1 MRDRNA
7 YENSSVWNMVSEIKQ
22 DEYINS
28 LSPGMR
34 NYLMYLLEDIE
45 RRKNTN
51 CYYVSESTL
60 NTLNDDLGYI
70 RDYLSSSSLESYID
84 RAFEHLASSWPAHNG
99 RRVVDI
105 AQSTYN
111 HYVDEAEKRIKE
123 IRDQA
128 DKIDSL
134 KDEFDDFLE
143 LTKNEIVETK
153 EVMEKRTDEIEEAT
167 NARHK
172 EMGEQYEDFLVSAK
186 ENAEKSIEQI
196 TESYLKKIKEINRSA
211 EILLEQVQKRSSS
224 ISGWVIAD
232 SYGKYARNKTVATL
246 VYDILA
252 IAFSVVGIFLVGF
265 ALNAVEDKET
275 AISVFRVTVSIASF
289 TIAGFLFRRGTFN
302 QREAK
307 SAKRTELT
315 LRQYEP
321 FIANLETEDKKSI
334 TKEIA
339 ERIFVKG
346 DIGENESAVAEAIAG
361 RGFSEKNLSAIT
373 SLLKAASQA
382 ESSKVVPEGLRT

>member
-143 LTKNEIVETK
+143 STKNEIVETK

-224 ISGWVIAD
+224 ISGWAIAD

-382 ESSKVVPEGLRT
+382 ESSK

>member
-51 CYYVSESTL
+51 CYYVSESAL

-143 LTKNEIVETK
+143 STKNEIVETK

-172 EMGEQYEDFLVSAK
+172 EIGEQYEDFLVSAK

-382 ESSKVVPEGLRT
+382 ESSK

>member
-60 NTLNDDLGYI
+60 NTLNNDLGYI

-143 LTKNEIVETK
+143 STKNEIVETK
-153 EVMEKRTDEIEEAT
+153 EVVEKRTDEIEEAI
-167 NARHK
+167 NARRK

-196 TESYLKKIKEINRSA
+196 TESFTRNIKEINRSA

-382 ESSKVVPEGLRT
+382 ESSK

>member
-60 NTLNDDLGYI
+60 NTLNNDLGYI

-143 LTKNEIVETK
+143 STKNEIVETK

-232 SYGKYARNKTVATL
+232 SYGKYAKNKTVATL

-382 ESSKVVPEGLRT
+382 ESSK

>member
-60 NTLNDDLGYI
+60 NTLNNDLRYI
-70 RDYLSSSSLESYID
+70 RDYLSSSSLESYINQ
-84 RAFEHLASSWPAHNG
+84 AFEHLASSWPAHNG

-105 AQSTYN
+105 VQSTYN

-134 KDEFDDFLE
+134 RDEFDDFLE
-143 LTKNEIVETK
+143 STKNEIVETK

-167 NARHK
+167 NARRK
-172 EMGEQYEDFLVSAK
+172 EVGEQYEDFLVSAK

-196 TESYLKKIKEINRSA
+196 TESYLKNIKEINRSA

-382 ESSKVVPEGLRT
+382 ESSK

>member
-28 LSPGMR
+28 LAPGMR

-143 LTKNEIVETK
+143 STKNEIVETK

-172 EMGEQYEDFLVSAK
+172 EIGEQYEDFLVSAK

-382 ESSKVVPEGLRT
+382 ESSK

>member
-60 NTLNDDLGYI
+60 NTLNNDLGYI

-99 RRVVDI
+99 RRVVNI

-143 LTKNEIVETK
+143 STKNEIVETK

-382 ESSKVVPEGLRT
+382 ESSK

>member
-60 NTLNDDLGYI
+60 NTLNNDLGYI

-105 AQSTYN
+105 AQSTYS

-143 LTKNEIVETK
+143 STKNEIVETK
-153 EVMEKRTDEIEEAT
+153 EVVEKRTDEIEEAI
-167 NARHK
+167 NARRK

-196 TESYLKKIKEINRSA
+196 TESYLKNIKEINRSA

-307 SAKRTELT
+307 SAKRTELA

-382 ESSKVVPEGLRT
+382 ESSK

>member
-60 NTLNDDLGYI
+60 NTLNNDLGFI

-143 LTKNEIVETK
+143 STKNEIVETK

-224 ISGWVIAD
+224 VSGWVIAD

-382 ESSKVVPEGLRT
+382 ESSK

>member
-60 NTLNDDLGYI
+60 NTLNNDLGYI

-143 LTKNEIVETK
+143 STKNEIVETK

-252 IAFSVVGIFLVGF
+252 FAFSVVGIFLVGF

-382 ESSKVVPEGLRT
+382 ESSK

>member
-60 NTLNDDLGYI
+60 NTLNNDLGYI

-143 LTKNEIVETK
+143 STKNEIVETK
-153 EVMEKRTDEIEEAT
+153 EVVEKRTDEIEEAI
-167 NARHK
+167 NARRK

-196 TESYLKKIKEINRSA
+196 TESYLKNIKEINRSA

-382 ESSKVVPEGLRT
+382 ESSK

>member
-60 NTLNDDLGYI
+60 NTLNNDLGYI

-143 LTKNEIVETK
+143 STKNEIVETK
-153 EVMEKRTDEIEEAT
+153 EVVEKRTDEIEEAI
-167 NARHK
+167 NARRK

-196 TESYLKKIKEINRSA
+196 TESYLKNIKEINRSA

-361 RGFSEKNLSAIT
+361 RGFSEKNLSAIA

-382 ESSKVVPEGLRT
+382 ESSK

>member
-60 NTLNDDLGYI
+60 NTLNNDLGYI

-143 LTKNEIVETK
+143 STKNEIVETK
-153 EVMEKRTDEIEEAT
+153 EVVEKRTDEIEEAT

-373 SLLKAASQA
+373 SLLNAASQA
-382 ESSKVVPEGLRT
+382 ESSK

>member
-60 NTLNDDLGYI
+60 NTLNNDLGYI

-143 LTKNEIVETK
+143 STKNEIVETK
-153 EVMEKRTDEIEEAT
+153 EVVEKRTDEIEEAI
-167 NARHK
+167 NVRRK

-196 TESYLKKIKEINRSA
+196 TESYLKNIKEINRSA

-382 ESSKVVPEGLRT
+382 ESSK

>member
-143 LTKNEIVETK
+143 STKNEIVETK

-172 EMGEQYEDFLVSAK
+172 EIGEQYEDFLVSAK

-224 ISGWVIAD
+224 ISGWIIAD

-382 ESSKVVPEGLRT
+382 ESSK

>member
-60 NTLNDDLGYI
+60 NTLNNDLGYI

-143 LTKNEIVETK
+143 STKNEIVETK

-196 TESYLKKIKEINRSA
+196 TENYLKKIKEINRSV

-382 ESSKVVPEGLRT
+382 ESSK

>member
-60 NTLNDDLGYI
+60 NTLNNDLGYI

-143 LTKNEIVETK
+143 STKNEIVETK

-196 TESYLKKIKEINRSA
+196 TESYYKKIKEINRSA

-382 ESSKVVPEGLRT
+382 ESSK

>member
-143 LTKNEIVETK
+143 STKNEIVETK

-172 EMGEQYEDFLVSAK
+172 EIGEQYEDFLVSAK

-224 ISGWVIAD
+224 ISGWIIAD

-307 SAKRTELT
+307 SAKRTELA

-382 ESSKVVPEGLRT
+382 ESSK

>member
-60 NTLNDDLGYI
+60 NTLNNDLGYI

-111 HYVDEAEKRIKE
+111 HYVDAAEKRIKE

-143 LTKNEIVETK
+143 STKNEIVETK
-153 EVMEKRTDEIEEAT
+153 EVVEKRTDEIEEAI
-167 NARHK
+167 NARRK

-196 TESYLKKIKEINRSA
+196 TESYLKNIKEINRSA

-382 ESSKVVPEGLRT
+382 ESSK

>member
-60 NTLNDDLGYI
+60 NTLNNDLGYI

-143 LTKNEIVETK
+143 STKNEIVETK
-153 EVMEKRTDEIEEAT
+153 EVVEKRTDEIEEAI
-167 NARHK
+167 NARRK

-196 TESYLKKIKEINRSA
+196 TESYLKNIKEINRSA

-289 TIAGFLFRRGTFN
+289 TIAGFLFRRETFN

-382 ESSKVVPEGLRT
+382 ESSK

>member
-60 NTLNDDLGYI
+60 NTLNNDLGYI

-84 RAFEHLASSWPAHNG
+84 RAFEHLASSCPAHNG

-143 LTKNEIVETK
+143 STKNEIVETK
-153 EVMEKRTDEIEEAT
+153 EVVEKRTDEIEEAI
-167 NARHK
+167 NARRK

-196 TESYLKKIKEINRSA
+196 TESYLKNIKEINRSA

-382 ESSKVVPEGLRT
+382 ESSK

>member
-60 NTLNDDLGYI
+60 NTLNNDLGYI

-143 LTKNEIVETK
+143 STKNEIVETK

-373 SLLKAASQA
+373 SLLKAASKA
-382 ESSKVVPEGLRT
+382 ESSK

>member
-60 NTLNDDLGYI
+60 NTLNNDLGYI

-143 LTKNEIVETK
+143 STKNEIVETK
-153 EVMEKRTDEIEEAT
+153 EVVEKRTDEIEEAI
-167 NARHK
+167 NARRK

-196 TESYLKKIKEINRSA
+196 TDSYLKNIKEINRSA

-382 ESSKVVPEGLRT
+382 ESSK

>member
-60 NTLNDDLGYI
+60 NTLNNDLGYI

-143 LTKNEIVETK
+143 STKNEIVETK

-196 TESYLKKIKEINRSA
+196 TESYLKKILLINRSA

-382 ESSKVVPEGLRT
+382 ESSK

>member
-1 MRDRNA
+1 
-7 YENSSVWNMVSEIKQ
+7 MVSEIKQ

-60 NTLNDDLGYI
+60 NTLNNDLRYI
-70 RDYLSSSSLESYID
+70 RDYLSSSSLESYINQ
-84 RAFEHLASSWPAHNG
+84 AFEHLASSWPAHNG

-143 LTKNEIVETK
+143 STKNEIVETK
-153 EVMEKRTDEIEEAT
+153 EVMEKRTDEIEEAA
-167 NARHK
+167 NARRK
-172 EMGEQYEDFLVSAK
+172 EMGEQYEYFLVSAK
-186 ENAEKSIEQI
+186 ENTEKSIEQI
-196 TESYLKKIKEINRSA
+196 TENYLKKIKEINRSA

-382 ESSKVVPEGLRT
+382 ESSK

>member
-60 NTLNDDLGYI
+60 NTLNNDLGYI

-143 LTKNEIVETK
+143 STKNEIVETK
-153 EVMEKRTDEIEEAT
+153 EVVEKRTDEIEEAI
-167 NARHK
+167 NARRK

-196 TESYLKKIKEINRSA
+196 TESYLKNIKEINRSA

-265 ALNAVEDKET
+265 ALNAVEDKGT

-321 FIANLETEDKKSI
+321 FIANLGTEDKKSI

-382 ESSKVVPEGLRT
+382 ESSK

>member
-7 YENSSVWNMVSEIKQ
+7 YENSSVWNMLSEIKQ

-143 LTKNEIVETK
+143 STKNEIVETK

-172 EMGEQYEDFLVSAK
+172 EIGEQYEDFLVSAK

-382 ESSKVVPEGLRT
+382 ESSK

>member
-143 LTKNEIVETK
+143 STKNEIVETK

-172 EMGEQYEDFLVSAK
+172 EIGEQYEDFLVSAK

-196 TESYLKKIKEINRSA
+196 TERYLKKIKEINRSA

-382 ESSKVVPEGLRT
+382 ESSK

>member
-60 NTLNDDLGYI
+60 NTLNNDLGYI

-143 LTKNEIVETK
+143 STKNEIVETK

-321 FIANLETEDKKSI
+321 FIANLETEDEKSI

-382 ESSKVVPEGLRT
+382 ESSK

>member
-143 LTKNEIVETK
+143 STKNEIVETK

-172 EMGEQYEDFLVSAK
+172 EIGEQYEDFLVSAK

-289 TIAGFLFRRGTFN
+289 TIAVFLFRRGTFN

-382 ESSKVVPEGLRT
+382 ESSK

>member
-60 NTLNDDLGYI
+60 NTLNNDLGYV

-143 LTKNEIVETK
+143 STKNEIVETK
-153 EVMEKRTDEIEEAT
+153 EVVEKRTDEIEEAI
-167 NARHK
+167 NARRK

-196 TESYLKKIKEINRSA
+196 TESYLKNIKEINRSA

-382 ESSKVVPEGLRT
+382 ESSK

>member
-45 RRKNTN
+45 RRKKTN

-60 NTLNDDLGYI
+60 NTLNNDLGYI

-143 LTKNEIVETK
+143 STKNEIVETK
-153 EVMEKRTDEIEEAT
+153 EVVEKRTDEIEEAI
-167 NARHK
+167 NARRK

-196 TESYLKKIKEINRSA
+196 TESYLKNIKEINRSA

-382 ESSKVVPEGLRT
+382 ESSK

>member
-28 LSPGMR
+28 LSSGMR

-60 NTLNDDLGYI
+60 NTLNNDLGYI

-143 LTKNEIVETK
+143 STKNEIVETK

-382 ESSKVVPEGLRT
+382 ESSK

>member
-143 LTKNEIVETK
+143 STKNEIVETK

-382 ESSKVVPEGLRT
+382 ESSK

>member
-60 NTLNDDLGYI
+60 NTLNNDLGYI

-143 LTKNEIVETK
+143 STKNEIVETK
-153 EVMEKRTDEIEEAT
+153 EVVEKRTDEIEEAI
-167 NARHK
+167 NARRK

-196 TESYLKKIKEINRSA
+196 TESYLKNIKEINRSA

-321 FIANLETEDKKSI
+321 FIANLETEDKKSF

-382 ESSKVVPEGLRT
+382 ESSK

>member
-60 NTLNDDLGYI
+60 NTLNNDLGYI

-143 LTKNEIVETK
+143 STKNEIVETK

-196 TESYLKKIKEINRSA
+196 TESYLKKIKEINRSS

-382 ESSKVVPEGLRT
+382 ESSK

>member
-60 NTLNDDLGYI
+60 NTLNNDLGYI

-143 LTKNEIVETK
+143 STKNEIVETK
-153 EVMEKRTDEIEEAT
+153 EVVEKRTDEIEEAT

-196 TESYLKKIKEINRSA
+196 TESYLKNIKEINRSA

-382 ESSKVVPEGLRT
+382 ESSK

>member
-60 NTLNDDLGYI
+60 NTLNNDLGYI

-143 LTKNEIVETK
+143 STKNEIVETK
-153 EVMEKRTDEIEEAT
+153 EVVEKRTDEIEEAI
-167 NARHK
+167 NARRK

-196 TESYLKKIKEINRSA
+196 TESLNKNIKEINRSA

-382 ESSKVVPEGLRT
+382 ESSK

>member
-60 NTLNDDLGYI
+60 NTLNNDLGYI

-128 DKIDSL
+128 YKIDSL

-143 LTKNEIVETK
+143 STKNEIVETK
-153 EVMEKRTDEIEEAT
+153 EVVEKRTDEIEEAI
-167 NARHK
+167 NARRK

-382 ESSKVVPEGLRT
+382 ESSK

>member
-60 NTLNDDLGYI
+60 NTLNNDLGYI

-128 DKIDSL
+128 DKTDSL

-143 LTKNEIVETK
+143 STKNEIVETK

-382 ESSKVVPEGLRT
+382 ESSK